1 MAEFDLLR
9 QMPHSQEAEQALLG
23 AVLLNPEKF
32 DEIVFLKPEY
42 FFQEQHRQI
51 YIAMLDMYNNN
62 RSIEA
67 VNLVDTLTKLNLYTD
82 GSAFKYLKFLCDTA
96 SETLNVAEC
105 ASIIRDKALLRALIE
120 EIRDISEEAYSEVG
134 GADAILAEAEKRIFA
149 IAENKFDLSM
159 ARISD
164 VLRSNLAL
172 LEQLSENPELLSGAK
187 TQFEALDRL
196 IVGMGKG
203 DLVLVGGR
211 PGMGKTSFA
220 MNIAV
225 NFAKATGEKVAVFSL
240 EMSAE
245 QIVNRMLSSEALVD
259 GSSLRSGKMTTEEWK
274 RIAAAASQL
283 SGTQIYIDDTSGI
296 NVNMIKAKLRRLKD
310 VKLVIIDYLQLMQ
323 GERHNDNRVLEV
335 ADITRSLKILAK
347 EFSCPIILCSQL
359 SRNNESRSDKRPMLS
374 DLRDSG
380 AIEQDADI
388 VLFIYRKN
396 YYPNDEGDK
405 NLPDGPI
412 MAECMVAKNRH
423 GATGSAPLVWQGK
436 NFRFFSVENKDEN
449 T

>member
-1 MAEFDLLR
+1 
-9 QMPHSQEAEQALLG
+9 
-23 AVLLNPEKF
+23 
-32 DEIVFLKPEY
+32 
-42 FFQEQHRQI
+42 
-51 YIAMLDMYNNN
+51 
-62 RSIEA
+62 
-67 VNLVDTLTKLNLYTD
+67 
-82 GSAFKYLKFLCDTA
+82 
-96 SETLNVAEC
+96 
-105 ASIIRDKALLRALIE
+105 
-120 EIRDISEEAYSEVG
+120 
-134 GADAILAEAEKRIFA
+134 
-149 IAENKFDLSM
+149 
-159 ARISD
+159 
-164 VLRSNLAL
+164 
-172 LEQLSENPELLSGAK
+172 
-187 TQFEALDRL
+187 
-196 IVGMGKG
+196 MGKG

>member
-82 GSAFKYLKFLCDTA
+82 GSAFKYLKLLCDTA

-359 SRNNESRSDKRPMLS
+359 SRNKR
-374 DLRDSG
+374 
-380 AIEQDADI
+380 
-388 VLFIYRKN
+388 
-396 YYPNDEGDK
+396 
-405 NLPDGPI
+405 
-412 MAECMVAKNRH
+412 VAL
-423 GATGSAPLVWQGK
+423 G
-436 NFRFFSVENKDEN
+436 
-449 T
+449 

>member
-82 GSAFKYLKFLCDTA
+82 GSAFKYLKLLCDTA

-203 DLVLVGGR
+203 DLVLIGGR

-283 SGTQIYIDDTSGI
+283 SGTQI
-296 NVNMIKAKLRRLKD
+296 
-310 VKLVIIDYLQLMQ
+310 
-323 GERHNDNRVLEV
+323 ERHNDNRVLEV

-396 YYPNDEGDK
+396 YYNDEGDK

>member
-82 GSAFKYLKFLCDTA
+82 GSAFKYLKLLCDTA

-172 LEQLSENPELLSGAK
+172 LEQLS
-187 TQFEALDRL
+187 
-196 IVGMGKG
+196 
-203 DLVLVGGR
+203 
-211 PGMGKTSFA
+211 
-220 MNIAV
+220 
-225 NFAKATGEKVAVFSL
+225 
-240 EMSAE
+240 
-245 QIVNRMLSSEALVD
+245 
-259 GSSLRSGKMTTEEWK
+259 
-274 RIAAAASQL
+274 
-283 SGTQIYIDDTSGI
+283 
-296 NVNMIKAKLRRLKD
+296 
-310 VKLVIIDYLQLMQ
+310 
-323 GERHNDNRVLEV
+323 
-335 ADITRSLKILAK
+335 
-347 EFSCPIILCSQL
+347 
-359 SRNNESRSDKRPMLS
+359 
-374 DLRDSG
+374 
-380 AIEQDADI
+380 
-388 VLFIYRKN
+388 
-396 YYPNDEGDK
+396 
-405 NLPDGPI
+405 
-412 MAECMVAKNRH
+412 
-423 GATGSAPLVWQGK
+423 
-436 NFRFFSVENKDEN
+436 
-449 T
+449 

>member
-1 MAEFDLLR
+1 
-9 QMPHSQEAEQALLG
+9 
-23 AVLLNPEKF
+23 
-32 DEIVFLKPEY
+32 LK
-42 FFQEQHRQI
+42 
-51 YIAMLDMYNNN
+51 L
-62 RSIEA
+62 
-67 VNLVDTLTKLNLYTD
+67 
-82 GSAFKYLKFLCDTA
+82 LCDTA

-225 NFAKATGEKVAVFSL
+225 NF
-240 EMSAE
+240 
-245 QIVNRMLSSEALVD
+245 
-259 GSSLRSGKMTTEEWK
+259 
-274 RIAAAASQL
+274 
-283 SGTQIYIDDTSGI
+283 
-296 NVNMIKAKLRRLKD
+296 
-310 VKLVIIDYLQLMQ
+310 
-323 GERHNDNRVLEV
+323 
-335 ADITRSLKILAK
+335 
-347 EFSCPIILCSQL
+347 
-359 SRNNESRSDKRPMLS
+359 
-374 DLRDSG
+374 
-380 AIEQDADI
+380 
-388 VLFIYRKN
+388 
-396 YYPNDEGDK
+396 
-405 NLPDGPI
+405 
-412 MAECMVAKNRH
+412 
-423 GATGSAPLVWQGK
+423 
-436 NFRFFSVENKDEN
+436 
-449 T
+449 